1 MIVPRLLLIA
11 PLCLLLPILDF
22 GSQLDVQAIIERSV
36 SANEKDY
43 EAAPLYSYKERDREA
58 GGSNT
63 FEVDMLDGS
72 PYRRLIAVNNKP
84 LSAEENKQEQQ
95 KFDNAVAHRRAET
108 PEGRRQRIQKYESD
122 RKRDHELM
130 QQLTTA
136 FQFKLV
142 GERKLGSFVVYLLK
156 ATPRQGYN
164 PPNLQT
170 RVLTGM
176 EGQLWID
183 KDTYQWVKVTAKV
196 IRPVS
201 IEGFLAQ
208 VEPGT
213 RFELEKMPV
222 GNGIWQPKHFSM
234 KALAKVLFFFN
245 RNSQEDEI
253 FFDYR
258 KRP

>member
-1 MIVPRLLLIA
+1 
-11 PLCLLLPILDF
+11 
-22 GSQLDVQAIIERSV
+22 
-36 SANEKDY
+36 
-43 EAAPLYSYKERDREA
+43 
-58 GGSNT
+58 GSNT